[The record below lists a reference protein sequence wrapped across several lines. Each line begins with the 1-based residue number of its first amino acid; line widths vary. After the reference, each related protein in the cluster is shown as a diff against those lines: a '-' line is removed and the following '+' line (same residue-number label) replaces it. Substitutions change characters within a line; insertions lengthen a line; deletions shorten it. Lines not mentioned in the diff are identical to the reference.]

1 MGLQVSQLWSRHLRT
16 FKCVILEETLLDST
30 IWELHAAHA
39 VLNTFI
45 PLALVTGAIFP
56 VHLTITMSLIVFI
69 AAFVKIARLPCE
81 HSHAVLLVVFV
92 AALVHVAILVIKSL
106 LPFSFTI
113 LQPIFEFSDVDATI
127 FPFILS

>member
-1 MGLQVSQLWSRHLRT
+1 
-16 FKCVILEETLLDST
+16 
-30 IWELHAAHA
+30 
-39 VLNTFI
+39 
-45 PLALVTGAIFP
+45 
-56 VHLTITMSLIVFI
+56 MSLIVFI

-113 LQPIFEFSDVDATI
+113 LQPIFEFSDVDAAI